1 MIRPAAAL
9 AIALAVVTAA
19 PAFAADPPAPA
30 AAAQPITIDT
40 PLREVVADA
49 RTRAVLVK
57 HMPGFAERM
66 ESEPEVMQVFGDSS
80 LEEFSK
86 DPHSRGVLTP
96 AILEKFQA
104 WFAEA
109 QKPPA
114 A

>member
-9 AIALAVVTAA
+9 AMALAVVTAA
-19 PAFAADPPAPA
+19 PAFAAEPAPKA
-30 AAAQPITIDT
+30 SAVAPSITIDT
-40 PLREVVADA
+40 PFRDVIADA

-57 HMPGFAERM
+57 HMPGFVERM

-96 AILEKFQA
+96 EILQKFQG

-109 QKPPA
+109 QKPA